1 MMFRSS
7 AHVLWFAQVIALLSC
22 GQSFTP
28 MHNSPLV
35 SHQTGN
41 SLTTMAPKQSSIRS
55 DSKLFGIPKM
65 FRWLTDQY
73 PNIIRDRLEE
83 GLSSELSVDNF
94 YLDMNG
100 IIHPCTHG
108 NSAEIIFL
116 DETAMFK
123 KIFLYVDRLY
133 KMAKPTKVLYLAVDG
148 VAPRAKMNQQRSR
161 RFRSAKEAEQ
171 LSAEIVARENFMGKE
186 MVESDKTRFDSN
198 CITPGTDFMLK
209 LSLALQ
215 KWVDYKM
222 QTDPFW
228 MNGAQVIVSGP
239 DVPGEG
245 EHKVMDFIRESRET
259 YEKGEETSLY
269 GPGWTHVLYGLD
281 ADLIMLG

>member
-1 MMFRSS
+1 MSS
-7 AHVLWFAQVIALLSC
+7 SSQKIII
-22 GQSFTP
+22 
-28 MHNSPLV
+28 
-35 SHQTGN
+35 SHPHPPSS
-41 SLTTMAPKQSSIRS
+41 SLNEPKPSTTA
-55 DSKLFGIPKM
+55 LFGIPKM

-73 PNIIRDRLEE
+73 PNIINNRLED
-83 GLSSELSVDNF
+83 GLAENVDVDNF

-108 NSAEIIFL
+108 NADDQIVFL

-133 KMAKPTKVLYLAVDG
+133 KLVQPSKVLYLAVDG

-171 LSAEIVARENFMGKE
+171 LAAEVLAREQYLG
-186 MVESDKTRFDSN
+186 DKKTQEEKTKFDSN

-222 QTDPFW
+222 KTDPFW
-228 MNGAQVIVSGP
+228 QTGAQVIVSGP

-245 EHKVMDFIRESRET
+245 EHKVMDFIREEREKF
-259 YEKGEETSLY
+259 ENGEDNGLY
-269 GPGWTHVLYGLD
+269 GKRWTHVLYGL
-281 ADLIMLG
+281 GKF